1 MKNIVTRNTKAIFDL
16 SMHNG
21 VDIGVGRDMFAFN
34 LSLYPTHGVIHPG
47 ADVDY
52 KALSDEWQKM
62 TTGERTEAL
71 EAYSNLMKK
80 HYHELGDAYREK
92 DFEKF
97 EEIVENA

>member
-1 MKNIVTRNTKAIFDL
+1 MKNIIKRNTKAIFDL

-21 VDIGVGRDMFAFN
+21 VDIGVGRDMFASN

-62 TTGERTEAL
+62 TTDERTEAL
-71 EAYSNLMKK
+71 ESYSVLMKK

-97 EEIVENA
+97 DSIVNA

>member
-1 MKNIVTRNTKAIFDL
+1 MKNIITRNTKAIFDL

-21 VDIGVGRDMFAFN
+21 VDIGVGRDMFVSN
-34 LSLYPTHGVIHPG
+34 LSLYPIHGVIHYG

-52 KALSDEWQKM
+52 KALSDEWQEM
-62 TTGERTEAL
+62 ISSERCDAL
-71 EAYSNLMKK
+71 MAYSKMIGK

-97 EEIVENA
+97 DSIVNA

>member
-1 MKNIVTRNTKAIFDL
+1 MENIIKRNAKAIFDL

-21 VDIGVGRDMFAFN
+21 VDIGVGRDMFASN

-52 KALSDEWQKM
+52 KALSDEWQDM
-62 TTGERTEAL
+62 TSGERCDAL
-71 EAYSNLMKK
+71 MAYSKMIGK

-92 DFEKF
+92 ELEKF
-97 EEIVENA
+97 DSIVNA